1 MTQGSLLQ
9 ILYTP
14 FVPQQI
20 LSQICQGLFHF
31 KHRLFAIKMPLLKIS
46 QIIMEMYRCNIMVFF
61 LFHRVCSSLYCS
73 QRF

>member
-31 KHRLFAIKMPLLKIS
+31 KHRLFAIKIPLLNIS
-46 QIIMEMYRCNIMVFF
+46 HIIIEMYRCNIMDF
-61 LFHRVCSSLYCS
+61 LLLHRVCPSLYCS